1 MSNERTVV
9 KKYEGYGLIA
19 GVGVGLLLGVMYSGP
34 HFHDWPAGAS
44 LLAIFGSGVAGAVV
58 GYLAVVIAVSSTAR
72 GPSVDSGTSDIAL
85 GSGGHSGTGDGGGTG
100 GNGGGSGGDG
110 GGSDG

>member
-1 MSNERTVV
+1 MSNESAHPVV
-9 KKYEGYGLIA
+9 KKYEGYGLVA

-44 LLAIFGSGVAGAVV
+44 LLAILGSGAAGAIV
-58 GYLAVVIAVSSTAR
+58 GYLAVAIAVGSTAR
-72 GPSVDSGTSDIAL
+72 GPSVDAGISDNGL
-85 GSGGHSGTGDGGGTG
+85 GSGGHSGAGDS
-100 GNGGGSGGDG
+100 GGSGGGD